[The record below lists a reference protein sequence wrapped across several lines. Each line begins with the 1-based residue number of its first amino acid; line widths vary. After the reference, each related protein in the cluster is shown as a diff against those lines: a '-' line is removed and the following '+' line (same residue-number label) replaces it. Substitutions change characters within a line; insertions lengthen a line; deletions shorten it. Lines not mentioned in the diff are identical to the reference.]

1 MIELILGVG
10 ALLYFTRA
18 KKVNA
23 TTQTPVPTD
32 VPKYRTSDRLV
43 DNRQQRQDIYGNIY
57 NVTPTPTNPVY
68 TNPTTGASTNAT
80 GVNNNGQ
87 GRPAN
92 AL

>member
-10 ALLYFTRA
+10 ALLYFARA
-18 KKVNA
+18 KKVNN
-23 TTQTPVPTD
+23 TNQVPGD
-32 VPKYRTSDRLV
+32 VPKYQTSDRLV

-57 NVTPTPTNPVY
+57 NVTPTPTGPVY